1 MFPLAISCW
10 STFNLDAEVEAPILW
25 PPDVKS
31 RLIGKDPDAGKDWG
45 QEQKWVTG
53 WDGWVAAPS
62 QWTWVWASSRSWWWT
77 GKPGVLWFTE
87 SQRAGHNLGPEQQ
100 QCSVTN
106 HNGKEYG
113 KMENDNDREHID
125 TYTQLNHFAIHQKLT
140 QHCKSA
146 IL

>member
-1 MFPLAISCW
+1 M
-10 STFNLDAEVEAPILW
+10 
-25 PPDVKS
+25 
-31 RLIGKDPDAGKDWG
+31 
-45 QEQKWVTG
+45 
-53 WDGWVAAPS
+53 
-62 QWTWVWASSRSWWWT
+62 
-77 GKPGVLWFTE
+77 LWFTE

-113 KMENDNDREHID
+113 KMENDNDGEHID